1 MSRLCVECWLRSEE
15 AKFETLL
22 STIYAYAKLRVS
34 RGRLRRCTEF
44 LMIQFLLRALRLRES
59 TDESFCDENFQDP
72 GASEQRLNLLMMG
85 HLEQSGG
92 SAQHIV

>member
-22 STIYAYAKLRVS
+22 STIYAKLRVS
-34 RGRLRRCTEF
+34 RGRLRRCAEF
-44 LMIQFLLRALRLRES
+44 LMSQPLLRALRLRES
-59 TDESFCDENFQDP
+59 TDESFCDENFQGP
-72 GASEQRLNLLMMG
+72 RASEQRLNLLMMG
-85 HLEQSGG
+85 YLEQSGG